1 LSGGILA
8 LAFGLRR
15 CGLRHTGG
23 HALDMGRSSVKR
35 VAVFVIDGHDIELYP
50 DAEGAAW
57 EIEGH
62 DATNL
67 DYFGADGTVYR
78 ATTGT
83 TGETSL
89 PTPVVVETSRAGST
103 AQGVTAGWRA
113 IYL

>member
-1 LSGGILA
+1 
-8 LAFGLRR
+8 
-15 CGLRHTGG
+15 
-23 HALDMGRSSVKR
+23 M
-35 VAVFVIDGHDIELYP
+35 
-50 DAEGAAW
+50 
-57 EIEGH
+57 
-62 DATNL
+62 NL